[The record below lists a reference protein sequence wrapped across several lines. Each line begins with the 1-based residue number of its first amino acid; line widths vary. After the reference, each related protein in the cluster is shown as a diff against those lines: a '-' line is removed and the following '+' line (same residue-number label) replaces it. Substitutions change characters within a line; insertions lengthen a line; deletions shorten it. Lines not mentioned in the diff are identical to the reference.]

1 MPRLMSKRLDIYY
14 GLGRREV
21 PYLIVALTY
30 IPVVTAICLIYMSI
44 AAFVIFP
51 AAKARTALTG
61 RKYWLC
67 TSIPCLRRHAANRP
81 RCASIVG
88 FPLRFVGAIISAMVV
103 LALDMVV
110 WMIMMLVFVP
120 IYLIIMLGSPLARV
134 FACHRTGCNWCLQ
147 RKHALALSQSVKA
160 LGRSAPDR
168 TITAMAQ
175 NPYLSEEEVRTVLES
190 VE

>member
-1 MPRLMSKRLDIYY
+1 MMSKRLDIYY

-51 AAKARTALTG
+51 AAKARTAFTG

-110 WMIMMLVFVP
+110 WMIMMFVFVP